1 MASLNRV
8 SSRFK
13 RVVRVARR
21 KSACFQGPVL
31 DFARM
36 TTAAAAAAAGH
47 LNFKSA
53 NAYFCTGSE
62 PLIGG
67 GEGGRRVLPL
77 RHTALNFKFSRAR
90 PVSSVARG
98 PTFQCFCPLMRCH
111 LFRPLPP
118 FASPSTLPPD
128 LHDIY
133 RILFMAAPTTYR
145 N

>member
-36 TTAAAAAAAGH
+36 TTAAAGH

-67 GEGGRRVLPL
+67 GRVLPL

-90 PVSSVARG
+90 PVSSVARTNF
-98 PTFQCFCPLMRCH
+98 PMFLPAYALSFVSPPPSLCFSIYPPSRSP
-111 LFRPLPP
+111 RYLPD
-118 FASPSTLPPD
+118 F
-128 LHDIY
+128 IY
-133 RILFMAAPTTYR
+133 GGTDYVSELIP
-145 N
+145 